1 VKLSIVIPTLNEAG
15 YVGETIRQSVRQAVL
30 GPPEIIV
37 ADCGS
42 GDDTVEQARQLG
54 VQVVRGEPAPSCR
67 GAALNCGAAHAAGDV
82 LLFLDADTLPPPGY
96 DAAIHDALDDPHVV
110 GGAFEF
116 QFDDRSLILQIVE
129 TINRIRYRLWRQYY
143 GDQGIFVRRAVFE
156 RVGGYPERRVLE
168 ASDFCAA
175 LGPHG
180 RLVLLRQA
188 MKTSARRFREGGLC
202 RVFAKDI
209 LIWALDLI
217 GGPTEFFG
225 GSYQENNRRR
235 AAGVA
240 AERRIQSPCPG

>member
-1 VKLSIVIPTLNEAG
+1 MRLSIIIPTLNEAG
-15 YVGETIRQSVRQAVL
+15 YLGATVRQAVRHAAL

-42 GDDTVEQARQLG
+42 QDDTVGLARQLG
-54 VQVVRGEPAPSCR
+54 VQVLNADPPPHCR

-82 LLFLDADTLPPPGY
+82 LLFLDADTLAPPAY
-96 DAAIHDALDDPHVV
+96 DAAIADALNDPHVI

-116 QFDDRSLILQIVE
+116 KLDGPGLGLRIIE
-129 TINRIRYRLWRQYY
+129 IINRVRYRLWRQYY

-156 RVGGYPERRVLE
+156 RVGGYPERRMLE

-175 LGPHG
+175 LAPYGK
-180 RLVLLRQA
+180 LVLLRQA
-188 MKTSARRFREGGLC
+188 MKTSARRFMEGGVC

-217 GGPTEFFG
+217 GGPTELFG

-240 AERRIQSPCPG
+240 TERRIQSPCP